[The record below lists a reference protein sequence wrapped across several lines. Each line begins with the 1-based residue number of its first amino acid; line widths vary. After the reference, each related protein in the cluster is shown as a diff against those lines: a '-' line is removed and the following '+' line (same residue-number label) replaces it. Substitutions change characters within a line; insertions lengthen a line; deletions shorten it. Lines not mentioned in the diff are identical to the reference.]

1 MIGFL
6 LPLFGAAIPKWM
18 SPAIK
23 WAIDIALVLALLAG
37 LWALHGHWQRQA
49 YNRAFDAGWAALKAK
64 DDAAVKAAEQLNAK
78 ATAKADTERVTDTA
92 KIQSDKD
99 ERDAAIKKAPASSIG
114 AASAASNCVRWK
126 RAHSGQQAPAACR

>member
-1 MIGFL
+1 MIIVL
-6 LPLFGAAIPKWM
+6 LKLFGLGAPKWM
-18 SPAIK
+18 SPLIK

-49 YNRAFDAGWAALKAK
+49 YDRAFNAGWAALKAK

-78 ATAKADTERVTDTA
+78 ATAKADTERAADTT

-99 ERDAAIKKAPASSIG
+99 ERDAAIKKAPASATG
-114 AASAASNCVRWK
+114 DATRAANCVRW
-126 RAHSGQQAPAACR
+126 RNAHRGQQLPAACR